1 MRVYGHSAEGLI
13 DLVGGD
19 ALVVE
24 EGAAIDDVRAPEL
37 GVGEELDRVLV
48 AVPQPLRLRRHLEGQ
63 SRLITD
69 GVCCCSWCAGGW
81 GSRPCLAQRASP
93 RGGRRRGT
101 AVRVLGVMLVGERRS
116 AMGGAWPEGGAWRQV
131 VRRLVEGG
139 MSR

>member
-1 MRVYGHSAEGLI
+1 MRVYGHLAEWLI

-24 EGAAIDDVRAPEL
+24 EGAAVDDVRAPEL

-48 AVPQPLRLRRHLEGQ
+48 AVPQPLRLRRRLEGQ
-63 SRLITD
+63 PRLVAD

-81 GSRPCLAQRASP
+81 GSRPCLARRASP

-101 AVRVLGVMLVGERRS
+101 AVRVLGATLVGGRRS
-116 AMGGAWPEGGAWRQV
+116 AAEGGRGPK
-131 VRRLVEGG
+131 EEHGG
-139 MSR
+139 RW